1 MTAQQDVETRLA
13 ELLEIIKDEEQRQVG
28 YPTNQNFDYSPL
40 IPFLNH
46 SLNNVG
52 DPFHRTNYRANTHE
66 FEQEVIFHFAQLMGL
81 DPEDAWGYVTS
92 GGTEGNMYG
101 LYLARELHPEGMLY
115 FSEEAHYSILKIGPH
130 PQHAPH
136 DRQTAA
142 RRRDRLRRPPGHA
155 DRPSGPAG
163 HHSGH
168 HRHHHARRRG
178 RHPSDPT
185 NH

>member
-1 MTAQQDVETRLA
+1 MTTQNNIETRLA
-13 ELLEIIKDEEQRQVG
+13 ELLKTIQDSEQWQVG
-28 YPTNQNFDYSPL
+28 YPGNQSFDYSPL
-40 IPFLNH
+40 IPFLSH
-46 SLNNVG
+46 CLNNLG
-52 DPFHRTNYRANTHE
+52 DPFHQTNYRANTHQ
-66 FEQEVIFHFAQLMGL
+66 FEREVILHFAQLMGL

-115 FSEEAHYSILKIGPH
+115 FSEEAHYSILKIARILNMPPH
-130 PQHAPH
+130 HGQK
-136 DRQTAA
+136 TA

-163 HHSGH
+163 HNPGH

-178 RHPSDPT
+178 
-185 NH
+185 